1 MDEIAR
7 SITDYYIEKDII
19 AKDKREIYVYG
30 FKLIMADIFN
40 YILVV
45 VFGAIIGKTAESVL
59 FLIILFGLRRFCGGF
74 HAKTFTV
81 CRLSMIITY
90 ISVIILSDIIG
101 NMKRCIY
108 IVLILNFISIVFVA
122 MFAPVEHP
130 NKPLLKKQREENKRK
145 SIIMSVFVCFVS
157 LALVIKDI
165 ESGVIMSTT
174 MTAVIILMVV
184 SMLLKKGGKKY
195 A

>member
-1 MDEIAR
+1 MNEIAR
-7 SITDYYIEKDII
+7 SITDYLIKKDII
-19 AKDKREIYVYG
+19 AKDKRDIYVYG
-30 FKLIMADIFN
+30 FKLILADIFN
-40 YILVV
+40 YVLIVA
-45 VFGAIIGKTAESVL
+45 FGTIIGKTIESIL
-59 FLIILFGLRRFCGGF
+59 FLITLYGLRQFCGGF

-90 ISVIILSDIIG
+90 VSVIILSDSIG
-101 NMKRCIY
+101 NMKSCVH
-108 IVLILNFISIVFVA
+108 VLFTLNFISIVFVS

-130 NKPLLKKQREENKRK
+130 NKPLQKKQREMNKRK

-165 ESGVIMSTT
+165 EPGVIMSTT